1 MNACC
6 SSDTGHIAAVVLA
19 AGLSR
24 RMGTPKMLLPWG
36 TTTVIGQVVE
46 VLQQSGLAEILV
58 VTGGARLEVESTLAG
73 SHVRTIFN
81 PRFAEGEMIES
92 LQVGLAA
99 ISDTARAALV
109 VLGDQPQIEAC
120 VVEAV
125 LKTFLQE
132 RRELVIPSYAL
143 RRGHPWLV
151 GRSLWSDLLG
161 TQPNKTMRDFMKAH
175 ESAITYLEVDR
186 PSVLKDLDTP
196 QDWERERPPEV

>member
-24 RMGTPKMLLPWG
+24 RMGKPKMLLPWG
-36 TTTVIGQVVE
+36 TTTVIGRVVE
-46 VLQQSGLAEILV
+46 VLQQSGLVEILV
-58 VTGGARLEVESTLAG
+58 VTGGARLEVEKTLAG
-73 SHVRTIFN
+73 SRTRTVFN

-99 ISDTARAALV
+99 ISDTASAALV
-109 VLGDQPQIEAC
+109 VLGDQPQIETC

-125 LKTFLQE
+125 LKAFEQK
-132 RRELVIPSYAL
+132 RWELVIPSYAM

-151 GRSLWSDLLG
+151 GRSLWPDLIG
-161 TQPNKTMRDFMKAH
+161 MQPNQTMRDFMKAH
-175 ESAITYLEVDR
+175 EAVITYLEVDR

-196 QDWERERPPEV
+196 QDWEREHPL

>member
-6 SSDTGHIAAVVLA
+6 SSDPGHIAAVVLA

-24 RMGTPKMLLPWG
+24 RMGAPKMLLPWG
-36 TTTVIGQVVE
+36 TTTVIGRVVE
-46 VLQQSGLAEILV
+46 VLQQSSLAEILV
-58 VTGGARLEVESTLAG
+58 VTGGARLEVEGTLAG
-73 SHVRTIFN
+73 SRARTVYN

-99 ISDTARAALV
+99 ISNMASAALV
-109 VLGDQPQIEAC
+109 VLGDQPQIETC

-125 LKTFLQE
+125 LKAFDQE
-132 RRELVIPSYAL
+132 RRELVIPSYAM

-151 GRSLWSDLLG
+151 GRSLWPDLMG
-161 TQPNKTMRDFMKAH
+161 MQTKQTMRDFMKAH
-175 ESAITYLEVDR
+175 EAAITYLEVDR

-196 QDWERERPPEV
+196 QDWEREHPL